1 MKESEIEACLVRMV
15 RERGG
20 LCYKWVS
27 PGNPGVPDRIV
38 ITPAGRTIFVELKT
52 QVGRLSAIQ
61 KWQRAQLEERGADIR
76 VLRGMN
82 QVKTFVRE
90 LTPEIVHEFIEKI
103 VVSKPDKVDSKRH
116 QRVDIHYNTI
126 GLWCAPPPEEM
137 EKLFQE
143 HLATQRRKT
152 A

>member
-15 RERGG
+15 RDRGG

-82 QVKTFVRE
+82 QVKAFVRE
-90 LTPEIVHEFIEKI
+90 VMPNEVYT
-103 VVSKPDKVDSKRH
+103 
-116 QRVDIHYNTI
+116 
-126 GLWCAPPPEEM
+126 
-137 EKLFQE
+137 
-143 HLATQRRKT
+143 TQLPAVRY
-152 A
+152 

>member
-1 MKESEIEACLVRMV
+1 MRESEIEACLVRMV
-15 RERGG
+15 RERSG

-52 QVGRLSAIQ
+52 QAGRLSAIQ
-61 KWQRAQLEERGADIR
+61 KWKRAQLEERGADIR

-90 LTPEIVHEFIEKI
+90 V
-103 VVSKPDKVDSKRH
+103 
-116 QRVDIHYNTI
+116 TI
-126 GLWCAPPPEEM
+126 YSMSSP
-137 EKLFQE
+137 K
-143 HLATQRRKT
+143 
-152 A
+152 